1 MQISETK
8 ARSAAARYQELM
20 QAGRAYFAAQNPA
33 KELEEALNHSIS
45 EVAQLTCNLI
55 ARYVLYCDATKSKR
69 LRRLSTM
76 GFDATGAIWSFG
88 PDQWV
93 TTIFAVRS
101 EEHTSELQSLRHL
114 V

>member
-20 QAGRAYFAAQNPA
+20 QAGCAYFATQNSA
-33 KELEEALNHSIS
+33 KELEEALNRSIS

-76 GFDATGAIWSFG
+76 GLDATGALWSFEPVVLG
-88 PDQWV
+88 ETLFGV
-93 TTIFAVRS
+93 I
-101 EEHTSELQSLRHL
+101 
-114 V
+114 